1 MAKAK
6 KKATTA
12 QKQPASA
19 LTITKGGKE
28 KLSPSQA
35 AFNKLTARIEKLR
48 KDIDRREG
56 QLDEAMT
63 LYGTAIPPL
72 DADLVQ
78 QRRQLLTLL
87 WPFYKKRQLPKNL
100 HPHLKALLQDY
111 LSEVLQNSD
120 AEPDEELKDMF
131 RELEGERY
139 ETVRKREEKQMQEQM
154 QEMFDDMGVD
164 IDMDE
169 TGLNEEE
176 IAKKMAEVHQQMQEK
191 QAEQERKAEE
201 RRKTKPKTAKQMEKE
216 KLQQAADEMKQK
228 NISTIYR
235 QLAKLFHPD
244 LERDEDRRLEKE
256 VLMKQLTEAYEAKNL
271 HALLM
276 LELKWIH
283 NENSHLETLSEEK
296 LTVYLQILRQQAN
309 ELEREKWQM
318 LHQPRYHLLVEKYGF
333 RPLTYPVKAVKED
346 IENLQQFKAT
356 FETDIAAIQSS
367 QALPHLKKM
376 VQEWKTEQEEM
387 NSDIFGDLMQQFIR
401 MQGGR

>member
-6 KKATTA
+6 KKIVI
-12 QKQPASA
+12 KQPVSA
-19 LTITKGGKE
+19 LTITKAGKE

-48 KDIDRREG
+48 TEIGKKEK
-56 QLDEAMT
+56 QLDEAIT
-63 LYGTAIPPL
+63 LYGTSIPPL
-72 DADLVQ
+72 SAKLVQ

-87 WPFYKKRQLPKNL
+87 WPFYKKHQLPKGI
-100 HPHLKALLQDY
+100 HPYLKNLLQDY
-111 LSEVLQNSD
+111 LSEVLRNMPG
-120 AEPDEELKDMF
+120 EPDKELKDMF

-139 ETVRKREEKQMQEQM
+139 ETVLKREEKQMQEQM
-154 QEMFDDMGVD
+154 QQAFDDMGLDVD
-164 IDMDE
+164 IDDAGLDE
-169 TGLNEEE
+169 EQM
-176 IAKKMAEVHQQMQEK
+176 AQKMAEARQQMAEK
-191 QAEQERKAEE
+191 RAEQERMQEE
-201 RRKTKPKTAKQMEKE
+201 RRKTRPKTAKQAEKE
-216 KLQQAADEMKQK
+216 KLQQVIDEMKQK

-256 VLMKQLTEAYEAKNL
+256 ELMKQLTEAYETKNL

-283 NENSHLETLSEEK
+283 NENNHIETLTEDK
-296 LTVYLQILRQQAN
+296 LTIYLEILRQQAI
-309 ELEREKWQM
+309 ELEQQKWQM

-346 IENLQQFKAT
+346 IENLQQFKVT
-356 FETDIAAIQSS
+356 FENDISALQSS

-376 VQEWKTEQEEM
+376 VQEWKEEKEEVNDDLFEMFQAMFREQP
-387 NSDIFGDLMQQFIR
+387 
-401 MQGGR
+401 GR